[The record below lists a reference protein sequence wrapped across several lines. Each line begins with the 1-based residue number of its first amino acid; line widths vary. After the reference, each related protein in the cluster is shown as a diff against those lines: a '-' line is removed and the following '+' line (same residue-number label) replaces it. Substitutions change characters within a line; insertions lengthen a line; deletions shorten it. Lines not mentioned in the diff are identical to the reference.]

1 MTKENST
8 AAAAAAASAAI
19 TLIGQGGFGCVYY
32 RGFDS
37 HGNMLSKK
45 YITKITKREKT
56 REIIIGK
63 AISKLPGYDAFFAT
77 VISLENINLGVID
90 PSNLTE
96 CNIIKK
102 YTESTKSRSG
112 SGTIPEARAQF
123 QILKELYVPNVSLLV
138 LAETVVGNVSKLL
151 NTIINCH
158 GHTLIGIRRMQD
170 EVGVVHYDIKS
181 QNVIFN
187 TRSKNPIVI
196 DFGLSFFIS
205 DVQAALLLPDA
216 EAVVALKSFFYGYF
230 PDYDVWPLEVHV
242 ISYIVNTTNRTIR
255 DAAAAAAASA
265 AAAAADST
273 TATESGIHPVA
284 VLTSDAL
291 NGMVNEFVN
300 QHHFISY
307 QTDEYKKKY
316 RARTIGHFQQTAVGR
331 PGMTVI
337 RELVAKW
344 KMWDFYSVA
353 AMFLDVLEVVRQT
366 YSAEVLLPVKFQI
379 DAFTASLRRDANL

>member
-1 MTKENST
+1 MTKETS
-8 AAAAAAASAAI
+8 AI

-32 RGFDS
+32 RGFDT

-90 PSNLTE
+90 PSDLAE
-96 CNIIKK
+96 CNVIKK
-102 YTESTKSRSG
+102 YTESRSG
-112 SGTIPEARAQF
+112 SMPEARAQF

-158 GHTLIGIRRMQD
+158 GHTLIGIKRMQD

-205 DVQAALLLPDA
+205 DVQAALLLPDT

-255 DAAAAAAASA
+255 DAAA
-265 AAAAADST
+265 ST

-291 NGMVNEFVN
+291 NGMVDEFVN

-316 RARTIGHFQQTAVGR
+316 RARTIEHFQRTAVGR

-337 RELVAKW
+337 RDLAAKW